1 MKIKSLFRVI
11 WNSFPLVRN
20 FLEPDFTWMAKKGFH
35 MSSKNVLLI
44 FKSNIMYKP
53 VIYRL
58 ARDFDLVFNILEAK
72 ILPRKEGRILLELR
86 GSEDVIEKG
95 IRFLQQHQVVVQ
107 PLSDKVW
114 REEEK
119 CVHCGA
125 CTGLCPTGALEM
137 TRPEMRVSF
146 DVEKCVAC
154 GMCGLVCPFGA
165 MKDVTLFDPFAEG
178 RSDTK

>member
-1 MKIKSLFRVI
+1 MPSQ
-11 WNSFPLVRN
+11 
-20 FLEPDFTWMAKKGFH
+20 
-35 MSSKNVLLI
+35 NVLLI
-44 FKSNIMYKP
+44 FKSDIMYKP

-72 ILPRKEGRILLELR
+72 ILPRREGRILLELR
-86 GSEDVIEKG
+86 GDEDLIKKG
-95 IRFLQQHQVVVQ
+95 IAFLEDHQVLVEH
-107 PLSDKVW
+107 LADKVW
-114 REEEK
+114 REEEQ

-125 CTGLCPTGALEM
+125 CTGLCPTGALSVAEPDKK
-137 TRPEMRVSF
+137 TVF

-178 RSDTK
+178 RTGSH

>member
-1 MKIKSLFRVI
+1 
-11 WNSFPLVRN
+11 
-20 FLEPDFTWMAKKGFH
+20 MA
-35 MSSKNVLLI
+35 SRNVLLI
-44 FKSNIMYKP
+44 FRSNIMYKP

-86 GSEDVIEKG
+86 GEEPLIEQG
-95 IRFLQQHQVVVQ
+95 IKFLEEHHVVVE
-107 PLSDKVW
+107 LLTDKVW

-125 CTGLCPTGALEM
+125 CTGLCPTGALSVAPE
-137 TRPEMRVSF
+137 TRKVEF
-146 DVEKCVAC
+146 DVCKCVAC
-154 GMCGLVCPFGA
+154 GMCGLACPFGA

-178 RSDTK
+178 RTG

>member
-1 MKIKSLFRVI
+1 
-11 WNSFPLVRN
+11 
-20 FLEPDFTWMAKKGFH
+20 MA
-35 MSSKNVLLI
+35 SKNVLLI

-72 ILPRKEGRILLELR
+72 ILPRREGRILLELR
-86 GSEDVIEKG
+86 GDDDTIDKG
-95 IRFLQQHQVVVQ
+95 IAFLKDHQVVVEF
-107 PLSDKVW
+107 LADKVW
-114 REEEK
+114 REEEL

-125 CTGLCPTGALEM
+125 CTGLCPTSALSISQADRKIVFE
-137 TRPEMRVSF
+137 
-146 DVEKCVAC
+146 VEKCVAC

-178 RSDTK
+178 RIAERS

>member
-1 MKIKSLFRVI
+1 
-11 WNSFPLVRN
+11 
-20 FLEPDFTWMAKKGFH
+20 

-72 ILPRKEGRILLELR
+72 ILPRREGRILLELR
-86 GSEDVIEKG
+86 GPDEIIEKG
-95 IRFLQQHQVVVQ
+95 IKFLEDHHVVVE

-114 REEEK
+114 REEEN

-125 CTGLCPTGALEM
+125 CVGLCPTGALSVHE
-137 TRPEMRVSF
+137 PDKRVEF
-146 DVEKCVAC
+146 DVTKCVAC
-154 GMCGLVCPFGA
+154 GMCGLVCPFEA
-165 MKDVTLFDPFAEG
+165 MRDVTLFDPFAEG
-178 RSDTK
+178 RSKV